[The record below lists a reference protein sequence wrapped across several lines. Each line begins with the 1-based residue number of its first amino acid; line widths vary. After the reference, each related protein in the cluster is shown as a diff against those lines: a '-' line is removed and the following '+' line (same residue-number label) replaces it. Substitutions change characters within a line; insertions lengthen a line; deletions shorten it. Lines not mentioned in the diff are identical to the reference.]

1 MSEDKMSVV
10 EVDRVRSLL
19 GQMSSVCAEIERRKA
34 AYVELARDNE
44 TCRGCGQP
52 PQDIVWVLI
61 PTPDVGLVE
70 KLLCQCEQG
79 HEWYATIPWPE
90 EKKS

>member
-1 MSEDKMSVV
+1 MSEDKTSAVDV
-10 EVDRVRSLL
+10 ERVRSLL

-34 AYVELARDNE
+34 EYVELVRFDDA
-44 TCRGCGQP
+44 CLGCGQP
-52 PQDIVWVLI
+52 PQDLKWVLI

-79 HEWYATIPWPE
+79 HEWYATSKW
-90 EKKS
+90 KKED